1 MRFGQLVL
9 AINEIERLLEV
20 PYPSPSVTMRRVAAV
35 PDGFCG
41 YNQLSYS
48 PRYVGDPYV
57 IDDSVISVRVDHR
70 CDETFATIAHETA
83 HTWFHGSDERADWID
98 EGLANAMERQVLAAF
113 PSDEVVYP
121 PVTYCH
127 SYRNIR
133 ELEQA
138 DPAKVS
144 GDQYTGFE
152 CNYTLGDGIFGDLS
166 GHYGGDAFNRRIA
179 DLAKKR
185 VNETAG
191 DYTIGDV
198 RRALGS
204 GAASR
209 AIINTWYEGNP
220 EMRRYRHLD
229 TVEWTFLPTIDGQY
243 LHFVGKTNEPDM
255 IHEPAAGEDSY
266 CSQFNLYQGVAGQS
280 WVANIDDPL
289 AVGWKYR
296 QVPDVVTINETIN
309 PETGEFS
316 VTALISR
323 PGLPEITGLYLTVR
337 SRPEL
342 DGNDLCGES
351 KVYSQAAVLPGEVPE
366 EFKVFKHYH
375 SDAIEW
381 IKPPTIKGNT
391 LTFRGKAE
399 RGTVSLKWR
408 KGYCLQIHFY
418 ERDARGYHYIDSL
431 NPRLPDNQSWVGQI
445 AGEITHSSI
454 DGYGVFNATASTGSM
469 KY

>member
-1 MRFGQLVL
+1 MAPLPTPFLLPTLPPRPVVPIYTPGIRTGTITTSLGQRVNVTVSGFDDSPMRFGQLVL

-98 EGLANAMERQVLAAF
+98 EGLPMPWKGRF
-113 PSDEVVYP
+113 WPPSHLMRLCTRLSP
-121 PVTYCH
+121 TATVTGT
-127 SYRNIR
+127 SGSWSRPIR
-133 ELEQA
+133 
-138 DPAKVS
+138 AKVS

-229 TVEWTFLPTIDGQY
+229 TVEWTFPPTIDGQY

-266 CSQFNLYQGVAGQS
+266 CSAVQLVSGRRRTELGGEHRRPAGCR
-280 WVANIDDPL
+280 V
-289 AVGWKYR
+289 
-296 QVPDVVTINETIN
+296 
-309 PETGEFS
+309 
-316 VTALISR
+316 
-323 PGLPEITGLYLTVR
+323 EI
-337 SRPEL
+337 P
-342 DGNDLCGES
+342 
-351 KVYSQAAVLPGEVPE
+351 
-366 EFKVFKHYH
+366 
-375 SDAIEW
+375 
-381 IKPPTIKGNT
+381 
-391 LTFRGKAE
+391 
-399 RGTVSLKWR
+399 
-408 KGYCLQIHFY
+408 
-418 ERDARGYHYIDSL
+418 
-431 NPRLPDNQSWVGQI
+431 
-445 AGEITHSSI
+445 
-454 DGYGVFNATASTGSM
+454 ASP
-469 KY
+469 